1 MIELHRLRQ
10 FNNPERF
17 NEELG
22 PFLLAIDKHFICVH
36 AHPNNCEG
44 DFKVLGSNRNLPNV
58 HELTFLR
65 RDRFARRKRRYQVLT
80 PHPQDIP
87 QNVASRPPVFLNQ
100 DWLARE
106 RPTAS
111 KLRMLEDELAF
122 VKGRLKH
129 QDAEIDKACL

>member
-1 MIELHRLRQ
+1 MT
-10 FNNPERF
+10 
-17 NEELG
+17 G
-22 PFLLAIDKHFICVH
+22 LLAESVVIKF
-36 AHPNNCEG
+36 
-44 DFKVLGSNRNLPNV
+44 
-58 HELTFLR
+58 
-65 RDRFARRKRRYQVLT
+65 LT

-122 VKGRLKH
+122 VKGRLKD
-129 QDAEIDKACL
+129 QAIEIDKAWLSQHELASVGCMRRELKGKAKSPMKIS